1 MAPPTAF
8 AEFVV
13 ELLEPFGGVGA
24 RRMFGGVGL
33 FRDGVMFSLIADD
46 TLFLKADDENRPRF
60 EAAGMGRFVYRRA
73 GGDVALSYYAAPPHL
88 FDDAEELCVWARD
101 AYQAALRARP
111 QRHR

>member
-33 FRDGVMFSLIADD
+33 FRDGMMFGLIAAD
-46 TLFLKADDENRPRF
+46 TLYLKADDETRPDF
-60 EAAGMGRFVYRRA
+60 DAAGMGPFVYRRA
-73 GGDVALSYYAAPPHL
+73 GRDVALSYYEAPPHL
-88 FDDAEELCVWARD
+88 FDDADELCAWARD
-101 AYQAALRARP
+101 AHQAALRARP

>member
-60 EAAGMGRFVYRRA
+60 EAAGMGPFVYRRE
-73 GGDVALSYYAAPPHL
+73 GRDVALSYYAAPPHL
-88 FDDAEELCVWARD
+88 FDDAEELCAWARD